1 MTNHH
6 VTHDITTVSERSQSG
21 RLCRFLMCIEWEP
34 RLEEFGKVAAQYAG
48 SGHADE
54 FVPMNPSPECEND
67 GPFGVDVSERVGVG
81 KRAGAVGS
89 AYFI

>member
-1 MTNHH
+1 M
-6 VTHDITTVSERSQSG
+6 S
-21 RLCRFLMCIEWEP
+21 IEWEP

-48 SGHADE
+48 SGRIE
-54 FVPMNPSPECEND
+54 FVPMNPSPESEND

-89 AYFI
+89 AYFRLERVG